1 MYYSLILYI
10 LMLLGFVNGLIVSV
24 YIFIK
29 APSNTFLKLASL
41 AVFIFSL
48 TILREF
54 LHVFGEEIELTIFIE
69 QFLYFKLLAVGII
82 LFGYDNTLSKPPNK
96 KVHYLI
102 AGIIEV
108 LFLNAIAH
116 KLITLPNQL
125 ADVAFVLVDC
135 ISFFWIM
142 YAYYHRR
149 GDEKQHEDN
158 LRFLYFFVLGF
169 SLIFLTRV
177 VQYLAVLLE
186 SSWLYTFDF
195 LFRIIAIGIVIYT
208 LSIRLIITYA
218 RNRTKTRS
226 NKSNIKPR
234 SEHLLSRIHEDKK
247 YLDKNITLEK
257 LASFYGIDSKTLSAT
272 IKEHNKSNF
281 NDYINSLR
289 LEHFM
294 FLIENLEHEKYTLL
308 ALAEKSG
315 FNSKATFNRVFKKR
329 YLVSP
334 STYIKQHS

>member
-1 MYYSLILYI
+1 MNYNLILYI

-29 APSNTFLKLASL
+29 AESNAFLKLAAL
-41 AVFIFSL
+41 VVFLFAL

-82 LFGYDNTLSKPPNK
+82 LFGYDNTLSKVPNK
-96 KVHYLI
+96 KLYYLI
-102 AGIIEV
+102 PGIIEV
-108 LFLNAIAH
+108 LFLSAITH
-116 KLITLPNQL
+116 KLIILPDLLQD
-125 ADVAFVLVDC
+125 ASFVLVDC
-135 ISFFWIM
+135 ISFFWIL
-142 YAYYHRR
+142 YAYFHRR
-149 GDEKQHEDN
+149 SEEKQHHNN
-158 LRFLYFFVLGF
+158 LKFLYFFVLGF

-186 SSWLYTFDF
+186 SRWLYTFDF
-195 LFRIIAIGIVIYT
+195 LFRIIAIGIIIYT
-208 LSIRLIITYA
+208 LSIRLIIA
-218 RNRTKTRS
+218 HVRNRTKTSS
-226 NKSNIKPR
+226 NKSNVKPG
-234 SEHLLSRIHEDKK
+234 SEHLLSLIREDQK
-247 YLDKNITLEK
+247 YLTQNITLEK
-257 LASFYGIDSKTLSAT
+257 LAFFYGVDSKTLSAT